1 MLPKIQKIQG
11 VFRIHWKLAI
21 LVILILFAGRAVI
34 NVYGRYQDSLA
45 NLASAEKELAT
56 MENKKTALEK
66 TTEKLKT
73 EQGIEEAIRQKYQV
87 ATDDEQLIVIIDAQ
101 EKKTTETAA
110 KRTGWWQTIVEFF
123 SGD

>member
-1 MLPKIQKIQG
+1 M
-11 VFRIHWKLAI
+11 
-21 LVILILFAGRAVI
+21 
-34 NVYGRYQDSLA
+34 
-45 NLASAEKELAT
+45 ASAEKELTT

-87 ATDDEQLIVIIDAQ
+87 AKNDERLIVIIDAQ
-101 EKKTTETAA
+101 QKKSTETTA